1 MAPITDACYESF
13 CHLVPLKIFSY
24 VGITGEN
31 TKLFTT
37 GIFGIVKLVSSLA
50 AAFFIVDLLGRKFAV
65 MAGLTIQAISALYL
79 CLYLKFHYSET
90 PSTETPSSKRLAD
103 VGIFFI
109 FLSGFAWAIG
119 ELEQTLQRT
128 EERIA
133 ADTNHHP
140 PFRCQLCPI
149 SFASRDVL
157 PRGPFAGCRRRIR
170 RAFPGA
176 VWFQSISEP
185 HRQQRRT
192 MVSIPLL
199 LHHEHCFA
207 GGEFYLDWRRASET
221 HNADILHFAS
231 IHSSSSS

>member
-1 MAPITDACYESF
+1 M
-13 CHLVPLKIFSY
+13 
-24 VGITGEN
+24 GITGEN

-90 PSTETPSSKRLAD
+90 PATETASSKRLAD

-119 ELEQTLQRT
+119 ELQQTSHPIQKG
-128 EERIA
+128 II
-133 ADTNHHP
+133 ADTLP
-140 PFRCQLCPI
+140 CFPFRCQLCPI
-149 SFASRDVL
+149 
-157 PRGPFAGCRRRIR
+157 PFAGGDVLSRSPFAWCRRGIR
-170 RAFPGA
+170 RALPGTI
-176 VWFQSISEP
+176 WFQPISEP
-185 HRQQRRT
+185 HCQQRRT

-199 LHHEHCFA
+199 LHNEHCLA
-207 GGEFYLDWRRASET
+207 GGELCLDKARTIET
-221 HNADILHFAS
+221 HIADILSFPLLY
-231 IHSSSSS
+231 SSSSS